1 MSGAGTLRKSDACCD
16 ATLPQAS
23 HSRRAGTSVNG
34 AILTTPWIHL
44 DEPDAAACEAL
55 IISIEKEIGAPV
67 HEVVRK
73 HLRERRTDPSHAFPR
88 FEVHFDQY
96 LFGHLHIPTEI
107 DDGVP
112 EFAELTIIATFD
124 ACWTVLR
131 VPTNN
136 TSIIP
141 IESEIAHDFRGLIRN
156 AQGRVGPDTTA
167 GDLLR
172 RLFSIVVNELEKV
185 IVITGGVI
193 NACAEELSGI
203 DTHDLSRALSDQI
216 PKIRQRAQ
224 DVRREVASLGTVI
237 DELAVILETIV
248 NDDLDL
254 YRTNDDGTHEEIFSN
269 STEIYLRDTYFRS
282 RRLSV
287 VHDEQLEKLHFIFES
302 IKQLTD
308 ADEVISGRFIGAIAS
323 IMLLPTF
330 IVGLYGMNFTHMPE
344 LDWALGYSFAGLL
357 IVATTVFQVW
367 YFRRKRWL

>member
-1 MSGAGTLRKSDACCD
+1 MTF
-16 ATLPQAS
+16 TW
-23 HSRRAGTSVNG
+23 T
-34 AILTTPWIHL
+34 HL
-44 DEPDAAACEAL
+44 DEPDAPACEAL
-55 IISIEKEIGAPV
+55 IIAIEQDLGAPV
-67 HEVVRK
+67 HEIVHK
-73 HLRERRTDPSHAFPR
+73 HLRKRRTDPSHAFPR

-107 DDGVP
+107 EDGVP
-112 EFAELTIIATFD
+112 EFAELTIIATVD

-131 VPTNN
+131 VPTNGK
-136 TSIIP
+136 SIIP
-141 IESEIAHDFRGLIRN
+141 IETDIAHDLRGLIRR
-156 AQGRVGPDTTA
+156 AQGLVGPDTTT
-167 GDLLR
+167 GELLR
-172 RLFSIVVNELEKV
+172 RLFSIVVNELEQ
-185 IVITGGVI
+185 VITNTGRVI
-193 NACAEELSGI
+193 DKFSEELSGI
-203 DTHDLSRALSDQI
+203 DTRDLSRALSDQI

-237 DELAVILETIV
+237 DELAVILEAIV

-254 YRTNDDGTHEEIFSN
+254 HRTNSDGTLDEIFSN

-282 RRLSV
+282 RRLAV
-287 VHDEQLEKLHFIFES
+287 VHDEHLEKLQFVFES

-344 LDWALGYSFAGLL
+344 LDWPLGYSFAGFL
-357 IVATTVFQVW
+357 IVAVTVFQVW